1 MQSLTCCRERMLF
14 AGWDDDDT
22 CIRTAAPV
30 GTSPPRTSR
39 RTAGP
44 SGMCCETSWWSN
56 EPAVDPSPD
65 TDPDGPETPAR
76 SRPTSGSGKSR
87 RSTCGLRTREDR
99 VRTSLPFKIIKR
111 ISPVLDSDW
120 LSRVRSWK
128 VTHTFVYICV
138 ARQPLWCVAA
148 TTVSEEL
155 HCLAEEYYHY
165 IYLLC
170 FILWTVL

>member
-1 MQSLTCCRERMLF
+1 MLPGADALCRMRWWWYLHPDSSTCRYISTEDFPPNCR
-14 AGWDDDDT
+14 
-22 CIRTAAPV
+22 PV
-30 GTSPPRTSR
+30 S
-39 RTAGP
+39 
-44 SGMCCETSWWSN
+44 MCCETSWWSN
-56 EPAVDPSPD
+56 DPAVDPSPD

-120 LSRVRSWK
+120 LSRVRSCK